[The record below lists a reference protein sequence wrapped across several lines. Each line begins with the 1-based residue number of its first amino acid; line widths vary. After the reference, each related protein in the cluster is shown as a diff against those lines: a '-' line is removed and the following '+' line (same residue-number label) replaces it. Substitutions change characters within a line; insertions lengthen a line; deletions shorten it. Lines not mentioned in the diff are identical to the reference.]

1 MPVVPYSAKTFANC
15 ELNFFFDGFLSVD
28 LSSLSLVI
36 CLLCEEN
43 VAVEHICLLYGIK
56 YVSLLFM

>member
-1 MPVVPYSAKTFANC
+1 MPVVPYSAKTFANRD
-15 ELNFFFDGFLSVD
+15 LDFFFAGLSVD
-28 LSSLSLVI
+28 ISSLLLVI